1 MNLYFLEILIII
13 VYFFIRLYVLTNKIF
28 ILSYNNGKLNEYVK
42 NENLENTT
50 CNFEN
55 TENKKLHSNFFSE
68 LVSPI
73 KYKQVFLILLITFL
87 ILILNLVFK
96 YNVIFS
102 NFLYINIF
110 NKNIDIVSLFSEKYI
125 IVRNIY
131 FIIYCICIYDMVYNL
146 LNSKCIY
153 DLYLFLNK
161 SKIKEEERFKE
172 NNVIK
177 NEVVLGKKDNKLIY
191 ITKEGLYQ
199 NILITGS
206 IGSGKTSGAISNIL
220 EGLIK
225 NNLCGLI
232 IDVKGNYID
241 TVNLIA
247 KKYNRQKDI
256 VKFTLENELEYN
268 PLMGNISDI
277 EMSSMLKKILV
288 LLSYSNNS
296 DSFWLDKVESY
307 LRDFICLIKS
317 YKNQVDFY
325 EIHKLVTDNE
335 YLKNKLNLVKENVL
349 KNKFSDEELFKIRNS
364 MNNIKNEYMNLDER
378 TLNIIKAEIT
388 RITSIFV
395 SDYMICNKFCFKSNI
410 LDFFNKIVVVSM
422 DIGKNKALSKVI
434 STYVKLHFQ
443 REVLSRNL
451 NLNNILKSV
460 FFVCD
465 EFQEVCNSEDANF
478 FSVSREY
485 KCINVVSVQSYT
497 SLVNSLNDDKSAK
510 VIIQNLVNKIWF
522 RNDDNYTVN
531 EIINQIGK
539 EIKCYKVK
547 NISENGQNTR
557 YDFLSN
563 GFIDYKTGISKG
575 YTYNHV
581 LDNKLNAEYFTIK
594 LKTFEAVCLLS
605 NGNTVEYVDKI
616 KFKRWES

>member
-1 MNLYFLEILIII
+1 
-13 VYFFIRLYVLTNKIF
+13 
-28 ILSYNNGKLNEYVK
+28 
-42 NENLENTT
+42 
-50 CNFEN
+50 
-55 TENKKLHSNFFSE
+55 
-68 LVSPI
+68 
-73 KYKQVFLILLITFL
+73 
-87 ILILNLVFK
+87 
-96 YNVIFS
+96 
-102 NFLYINIF
+102 
-110 NKNIDIVSLFSEKYI
+110 
-125 IVRNIY
+125 
-131 FIIYCICIYDMVYNL
+131 MVYNL

-510 VIIQNLVNKIWF
+510 VIIQNLVNKI
-522 RNDDNYTVN
+522 
-531 EIINQIGK
+531 K
-539 EIKCYKVK
+539 K
-547 NISENGQNTR
+547 N
-557 YDFLSN
+557 L
-563 GFIDYKTGISKG
+563 
-575 YTYNHV
+575 
-581 LDNKLNAEYFTIK
+581 
-594 LKTFEAVCLLS
+594 
-605 NGNTVEYVDKI
+605 
-616 KFKRWES
+616 